1 MLFELRKEIW
11 DYRLQ
16 REIEITSEY
25 LRSVMNYQTDQA
37 SRENRT
43 QNGN

>member
-16 REIEITSEY
+16 RETISEY

>member
-16 REIEITSEY
+16 REIISEY